1 MSDIASFWNVDEMF
15 ADWQKG
21 LGELTTGND
30 LQTAILDSLFTDRL
44 ARADDDYEDS
54 DRRGWWGD
62 SGEESQ
68 LGSRLWLLR
77 RKKLTPDVAK
87 KAEEYSSE
95 ALNWLKVDGVVS
107 EVIPVARIVL
117 PDRLNLII
125 RYQAPGKDWQ
135 EFRFTGY
142 GSNVNM
148 PF

>member
-135 EFRFTGY
+135 EFRFY
-142 GSNVNM
+142 WISEQR
-148 PF
+148 

>member
-125 RYQAPGKDWQ
+125 RYQEPGKDWQ
-135 EFRFTGY
+135 EFRFY
-142 GSNVNM
+142 WIWEQR
-148 PF
+148 

>member
-1 MSDIASFWNVDEMF
+1 MSDIASVWNVDEMF

-125 RYQAPGKDWQ
+125 RYQAPGKDWK
-135 EFRFTGY
+135 EFSFYCIWEQR
-142 GSNVNM
+142 
-148 PF
+148 

>member
-62 SGEESQ
+62 SGEEYQ

-135 EFRFTGY
+135 EFRFY
-142 GSNVNM
+142 WKWEQR
-148 PF
+148 

>member
-54 DRRGWWGD
+54 DRRGWGD

-125 RYQAPGKDWQ
+125 RYQAPEKDWQ
-135 EFRFTGY
+135 EFRFY
-142 GSNVNM
+142 WIWEQR
-148 PF
+148 

>member
-77 RKKLTPDVAK
+77 RKKLTPYVAK

-125 RYQAPGKDWQ
+125 RYQAPEKDWQ
-135 EFRFTGY
+135 EFRFY
-142 GSNVNM
+142 WIWEQR
-148 PF
+148 

>member
-125 RYQAPGKDWQ
+125 R
-135 EFRFTGY
+135 
-142 GSNVNM
+142 
-148 PF
+148 

>member
-1 MSDIASFWNVDEMF
+1 MRCLLTGR
-15 ADWQKG
+15 KG
-21 LGELTTGND
+21 WVNSPRGT
-30 LQTAILDSLFTDRL
+30 IYSLFTDRL

-135 EFRFTGY
+135 EFRFY
-142 GSNVNM
+142 LIWEQR
-148 PF
+148 

>member
-135 EFRFTGY
+135 ELRFY
-142 GSNVNM
+142 WIWEQR
-148 PF
+148 

>member
-30 LQTAILDSLFTDRL
+30 LQTAILASLFTDRL

-125 RYQAPGKDWQ
+125 RYQAPGNDWQ
-135 EFRFTGY
+135 EFRFY
-142 GSNVNM
+142 WIWEQR
-148 PF
+148 

>member
-125 RYQAPGKDWQ
+125 RYQAPGMDWQ
-135 EFRFTGY
+135 EFRFY
-142 GSNVNM
+142 WIWEQR
-148 PF
+148 

>member
-125 RYQAPGKDWQ
+125 RYQAPPGKDWQ
-135 EFRFTGY
+135 EFRFY
-142 GSNVNM
+142 WIWEQR
-148 PF
+148 

>member
-44 ARADDDYEDS
+44 ARADDDYEGS

-125 RYQAPGKDWQ
+125 RYQAPEKDWQ
-135 EFRFTGY
+135 EFRFY
-142 GSNVNM
+142 WIWEQR
-148 PF
+148 

>member
-125 RYQAPGKDWQ
+125 RYQA
-135 EFRFTGY
+135 EA
-142 GSNVNM
+142 
-148 PF
+148 

>member
-125 RYQAPGKDWQ
+125 RYQAPGNDWQ
-135 EFRFTGY
+135 EFRFY
-142 GSNVNM
+142 WIWEQR
-148 PF
+148 

>member
-135 EFRFTGY
+135 EFRFY
-142 GSNVNM
+142 WRWEQR
-148 PF
+148 

>member
-95 ALNWLKVDGVVS
+95 ARNWVKVDGVVS

-125 RYQAPGKDWQ
+125 RYQAPEKDWQ
-135 EFRFTGY
+135 EFRFY
-142 GSNVNM
+142 WIWEQR
-148 PF
+148 

>member
-125 RYQAPGKDWQ
+125 RYQAPGKVWQ
-135 EFRFTGY
+135 EFRFY
-142 GSNVNM
+142 WIWEQR
-148 PF
+148 

>member
-125 RYQAPGKDWQ
+125 RYQAPEKDWQ
-135 EFRFTGY
+135 EFRFY
-142 GSNVNM
+142 WIWEQR
-148 PF
+148 

>member
-125 RYQAPGKDWQ
+125 RYLAPGKDWQ
-135 EFRFTGY
+135 EFRFY
-142 GSNVNM
+142 WIWEQR
-148 PF
+148 

>member
-44 ARADDDYEDS
+44 ARADVDYEDS

-125 RYQAPGKDWQ
+125 RYQAPEKDWQ
-135 EFRFTGY
+135 EFRFY
-142 GSNVNM
+142 WIWEQR
-148 PF
+148 

>member
-77 RKKLTPDVAK
+77 RKKLTPDLAK

-135 EFRFTGY
+135 EFRFY
-142 GSNVNM
+142 WIWEQR
-148 PF
+148 

>member
-125 RYQAPGKDWQ
+125 RYQAPGTDWQ
-135 EFRFTGY
+135 EFRFY
-142 GSNVNM
+142 WIWEQR
-148 PF
+148 

>member
-135 EFRFTGY
+135 EFRFY
-142 GSNVNM
+142 WILEQR
-148 PF
+148 

>member
-44 ARADDDYEDS
+44 ARADDDYEDW
-54 DRRGWWGD
+54 DGRGWWGD

-77 RKKLTPDVAK
+77 GKKLTPDVAK

-125 RYQAPGKDWQ
+125 RYQAPGKGWQ
-135 EFRFTGY
+135 EFRFY
-142 GSNVNM
+142 WIWEQR
-148 PF
+148 

>member
-1 MSDIASFWNVDEMF
+1 
-15 ADWQKG
+15 
-21 LGELTTGND
+21 
-30 LQTAILDSLFTDRL
+30 
-44 ARADDDYEDS
+44 
-54 DRRGWWGD
+54 RGWWGD

-135 EFRFTGY
+135 EFRFY
-142 GSNVNM
+142 WIWEQR
-148 PF
+148 

>member
-44 ARADDDYEDS
+44 ARADDDYEGS

-125 RYQAPGKDWQ
+125 RYHAPRKNWQ
-135 EFRFTGY
+135 EFRIY
-142 GSNVNM
+142 WIWDQR
-148 PF
+148 

>member
-135 EFRFTGY
+135 EFRFYWITFCK
-142 GSNVNM
+142 VH
-148 PF
+148 F

>member
-135 EFRFTGY
+135 EFRFCWIWEQR
-142 GSNVNM
+142 
-148 PF
+148 

>member
-107 EVIPVARIVL
+107 EVIPFARIVL

-135 EFRFTGY
+135 EFRFY
-142 GSNVNM
+142 WRWEQR
-148 PF
+148 

>member
-54 DRRGWWGD
+54 DRRGWWGI
-62 SGEESQ
+62 
-68 LGSRLWLLR
+68 LGRNPNWDPGCGCYGGKTDPGCS
-77 RKKLTPDVAK
+77 K

-107 EVIPVARIVL
+107 EVIPVAGIVL

-135 EFRFTGY
+135 EFRFY
-142 GSNVNM
+142 WIWEQR
-148 PF
+148 